1 LLIEEDGTIKEILTR
16 NIEEGTPTMLWGKSG
31 VGKTR
36 RIEEIDPE
44 YTSIILRDGMLPE
57 EVVGGKEPNGEPGM
71 VYPPE
76 WYKLLCEKCKDGK
89 QHVLF
94 IDELTN
100 VKDTTKT
107 LVWDIIGQRC
117 VSGNRWP
124 LPSNSVV
131 VAAGNRAEESS
142 AVRTDVNGNEL
153 PEPLRRR
160 FVSHIEIPLDMATWQ
175 EWALETNS
183 GTGKLNIHPSILSF
197 CISHGNECMYSEY
210 DKEMNGIEPPLDPR
224 RWEYVS
230 RTVYAAEE
238 RGAIPS
244 KERLEK
250 MIGRDL
256 AASVFDMLQRPK
268 IKMELVEAGKYQAEH
283 FPNIDN
289 KLFALGEVL
298 RSSTNNERA
307 VQEFVEGCLGE
318 DMGVIYEVM
327 KTQRKGALDKLN
339 SRKGIEGQGFDR

>member
-1 LLIEEDGTIKEILTR
+1 
-16 NIEEGTPTMLWGKSG
+16 MLWGKSG